1 MMKRSIFSRSVCRL
15 AAMSLPLLA
24 LLPGCEPIQADVLQ
38 EFVTDF
44 ARSALAAWL
53 L

>member
-1 MMKRSIFSRSVCRL
+1 MTKRSFLWRRVLRL
-15 AAMSLPLLA
+15 AAIGLPLLA
-24 LLPGCEPIQADVLQ
+24 LPLGCKPINADLLR
-38 EFVTDF
+38 EFALDL

>member
-1 MMKRSIFSRSVCRL
+1 MTKRSALSRRVLRL
-15 AAMSLPLLA
+15 TAIGLPLLA
-24 LLPGCEPIQADVLQ
+24 LPLGCEPISGDVLQ
-38 EFVTDF
+38 EFALDF

>member
-1 MMKRSIFSRSVCRL
+1 MTKRIFLSRRMIRL
-15 AAMSLPLLA
+15 TAMGLPLLA
-24 LLPGCEPIQADVLQ
+24 LPAGCGSISADVLQ
-38 EFVTDF
+38 EFALDF

>member
-1 MMKRSIFSRSVCRL
+1 MTKRFFFSRHMHRL
-15 AAMSLPLLA
+15 AAVSLPLLA
-24 LLPGCEPIQADVLQ
+24 LLPGCEPISADVLK
-38 EFVTDF
+38 EFATDF

>member
-1 MMKRSIFSRSVCRL
+1 MTKRFLFSLHAHRL
-15 AAMSLPLLA
+15 AAVSLPLLA
-24 LLPGCEPIQADVLQ
+24 LLPGCEPISADVLQ
-38 EFVTDF
+38 EFALDF

>member
-1 MMKRSIFSRSVCRL
+1 MTKRFFLSRRVLRL
-15 AAMSLPLLA
+15 AAIGLPLLA
-24 LLPGCEPIQADVLQ
+24 LPPGCAPSSADVLRQ
-38 EFVTDF
+38 FTLDF

>member
-1 MMKRSIFSRSVCRL
+1 MTKRLFFSRHVHRL
-15 AAMSLPLLA
+15 AAVSLPLLA
-24 LLPGCEPIQADVLQ
+24 VLPGCEPINADGLQ
-38 EFVTDF
+38 EFALDF